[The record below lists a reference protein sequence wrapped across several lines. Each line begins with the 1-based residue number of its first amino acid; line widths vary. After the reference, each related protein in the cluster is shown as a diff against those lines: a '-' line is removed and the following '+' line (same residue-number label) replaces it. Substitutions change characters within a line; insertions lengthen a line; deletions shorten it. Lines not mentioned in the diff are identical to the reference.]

1 MNSPIRFAA
10 LTWVA
15 LLALAGC
22 AKKINP
28 EAAGLTCDDNTD
40 VCPALITLTPGPTT
54 YTNTTVTIKAA
65 VMPADHAPERIQL
78 LKNGQPWM
86 TVTAPFSYAWNT
98 AGDPEGTFQIVATA
112 SIGGNVA
119 TSNSITIVVDRT
131 APTVQFQPKTGATN
145 VALSDPI
152 QVTFSEAIDP
162 STVSSTSVTL
172 TNASGTDLGATSTLS
187 SDMTTLTVSIGNPSL
202 LTFPATITGVLGGT
216 VKDPAGNAV
225 ASLPLWSWTDPLW
238 VKLPSFLGSTPSLA
252 KDSSGNP
259 FLAYLQPPVSS
270 SSYPPMAV
278 ARYAAGSTWNTT
290 IVPPTTVP
298 VRTVVAAVDQDGAP
312 IVAWSDPAME
322 HVLVS
327 RLNGSSWAPFGTNAD
342 APGLPGGFNVSSIAL
357 DSAGN
362 PTVGI
367 ADSIGQMGTPGGV
380 VSRWM
385 STTWQLLTPV
395 GLATPGPFLAIDSTG
410 APTALAGQTL
420 QRYVSGSWL
429 TIPLP
434 SSQFAMQTV
443 ALDSLDRPVL
453 VFSSGSSAPFALTVS
468 TYANAWTPYLP
479 QVTSTPQPLNEAHVA
494 MAPGDLPVVVWALPN
509 GSNQD
514 LLVARYTPAAGTQ
527 PAGWN
532 TAFGVVNALGAGVG
546 SAGHAQLI
554 VDGAGRPCVAWD
566 EYNSST
572 GSTSVYVWKS
582 NL

>member
-1 MNSPIRFAA
+1 MNHLARLIASSCIT
-10 LTWVA
+10 LVA
-15 LLALAGC
+15 FAGC
-22 AKKINP
+22 GKKINP
-28 EAAGLTCDDNTD
+28 ESEGLTCDAKTD
-40 VCPALITLTPGPTT
+40 VCPVQIALTPAMTT
-54 YTNTTVTIKAA
+54 YTNKTVSVQVQVTPGDRA
-65 VMPADHAPERIQL
+65 PDHIQL
-78 LKNGQPWM
+78 LRNDQTWM
-86 TVTAPFSYAWNT
+86 TLSAPFTFPWDTT
-98 AGDPEGTFQIVATA
+98 AEPEGTYKIIASASVA
-112 SIGGNVA
+112 GDVVN
-119 TSNSITIVVDRT
+119 SNTITIVVDRT
-131 APTVQFQPKTGATN
+131 APTVVLHPLNAATN
-145 VALSDPI
+145 VALSDP
-152 QVTFSEAIDP
+152 VELVFSEAIDP
-162 STVSSTSVTL
+162 STVSATSVKL
-172 TNASGTDLGATSTLS
+172 TDGPGNDLGATSSLS
-187 SDMTTLTVSIGNPSL
+187 TDMTTLTVTIGTPIA
-202 LTFPATITGVLGGT
+202 TFPVTISGVLNGT
-216 VKDPAGNAV
+216 VKDPAGNAL
-225 ASLPLWSWTDPLW
+225 ATPPAWSWTAPLW

-252 KDSSGNP
+252 KDPSGNP

-270 SSYPPMAV
+270 SSYPAMAV

-298 VRTVVAAVDQDGAP
+298 VRTVVAAVDQNGAP

-327 RLNGSSWAPFGTNAD
+327 RLSGSSWAPFGTNAD
-342 APGLPGGFNVSSIAL
+342 APGLPGGFNASSIAL

-395 GLATPGPFLAIDSTG
+395 GLPTPGPFLAIDSTG

-514 LLVARYTPAAGTQ
+514 LLVARYTPASGTQ
-527 PAGWN
+527 AAGWN

-554 VDGAGRPCVAWD
+554 VDGASRPCVAWD
-566 EYNSST
+566 EYNSSSN
-572 GSTSVYVWKS
+572 STSVYVWKS